1 MTARDLTIAM
11 VGSGGD
17 GVVTM
22 GDLIA
27 QACAND
33 GLNVVKTE
41 AYGPQIRGGE
51 SSCTVRISPN
61 DIYAQAD
68 AVDLLVLFNWA
79 DYARFKSE
87 IVPGDGAIVLHEAAD
102 PVPEGWEVG
111 RLRLVPVPFA
121 QIAKDAGAPAGK
133 NIATLGILGTLFGL
147 PVDSLRK
154 AVAKKF
160 GKKKEG
166 VAEANLKAF
175 DAGVAFAASLTG
187 QTAGKTL
194 SYEAGKRKLLM
205 SGNEAAAVG
214 AVHAGCRFFAGY
226 PITPSSEVLHY
237 LSEWMPKLGGAVVQT
252 EDELAAIGAVLG
264 GSFAGVKSMTA
275 TSGPGLS
282 LMAEMMG
289 LASMAEIPAV
299 ILNVQRGGPSTGNPT
314 KSEQSDLSHALYA
327 GHGDTPRVV
336 LAPSDVEDCFHT
348 TVDAFNIA
356 EEFQIPVIVLSDQLI
371 GQRRETL
378 SAETMDHP
386 VVDRVRP
393 AADAE
398 GYERYKDTP
407 SGVSPMAVPGMKNGI
422 YQTNGLEHDEA
433 GRPNSGYPTHEKMNQ
448 KRHRK
453 FADITAKYHFVR
465 RYGPQTADVGIV
477 CWGSSKGA
485 VKEAVLNANA
495 NGQSVAALVPQV
507 LMPFPAAEF
516 EAFAAS
522 VKHLLFIELNYGA
535 QFYTYVR
542 SLIDLPK
549 GRTHVFNRS
558 GGRHLSVAEV
568 ENEIRKVYKSV
579 APAEV
584 LV

>member
-1 MTARDLTIAM
+1 MTATDLTIAM

-27 QACAND
+27 QACANA
-33 GLNVVKTE
+33 GLNVIKTE

-68 AVDLLVLFNWA
+68 AVDLLVLFTWA
-79 DYARFKSE
+79 DYGRFKSE
-87 IVPGDGAIVLHEAAD
+87 IVPGDGAIVLHEATDA
-102 PVPEGWEVG
+102 VPEGWEVG
-111 RLRLVPVPFA
+111 RLRLVPVPFI

-147 PVDSLRK
+147 PVDSIRN

-160 GKKKEG
+160 GRKKEG
-166 VAEANLKAF
+166 ILETNLKAF
-175 DAGVAFAASLTG
+175 DAGVAFAATIAA
-187 QTAGKTL
+187 QTAGKKLAYTP
-194 SYEAGKRKLLM
+194 GKRKLLM

-214 AVHAGCRFFAGY
+214 AAHAGCRFFAGY
-226 PITPSSEVLHY
+226 PITPSSEILHY
-237 LSEWMPKLGGAVVQT
+237 LSEWMPKLGGSVVQT
-252 EDELAAIGAVLG
+252 EDELSAFGAVLG

-282 LMAEMMG
+282 LMAEMIG
-289 LASMAEIPAV
+289 LSAMAEIPSV
-299 ILNVQRGGPSTGNPT
+299 IVNVQRGGPSTGNPT
-314 KSEQSDLSHALYA
+314 KSEQSDLAHAVY
-327 GHGDTPRVV
+327 GSHGDATRVV

-356 EEFQIPVIVLSDQLI
+356 EEFQLPVIVLSDQLI

-386 VVDRVRP
+386 VVDRVKPP
-393 AADAE
+393 ADVE

-407 SGVSPMAVPGMKNGI
+407 TGVSPMAVLGMKNGV

-433 GRPNSGYPTHEKMNQ
+433 GRPNSGYLTHEKMNQ
-448 KRHRK
+448 KRYRK
-453 FADITAKYHFVR
+453 LQAVAEKYHFVR
-465 RYGPQTADVGIV
+465 RYGPETADVGIV

-485 VKEAVLNANA
+485 VKEAVLKANA
-495 NGQSVAALVPQV
+495 NGQKVAALVPQIIS
-507 LMPFPAAEF
+507 PFPAAEF
-516 EAFAAS
+516 EKFAAS
-522 VKHLLFIELNYGA
+522 VKQLLFIELNFNA
-535 QFYTYVR
+535 QFYMYVR
-542 SLIDLPK
+542 TQVDLPK
-549 GRTHVFNRS
+549 GVQVYKRS
-558 GGRHLSVAEV
+558 GGRHLAVSEV
-568 ENEIRKVYKSV
+568 ENEIRKAYK
-579 APAEV
+579 AIGQEV
-584 LV
+584 LA

>member
-22 GDLIA
+22 GDMIA
-27 QACAND
+27 QACANE

-51 SSCTVRISPN
+51 SSCTVRISPS

-79 DYARFKSE
+79 DYGRFKSE
-87 IVPGDGAIVLHEAAD
+87 IVPGDGAIVLYEATDA
-102 PVPEGWEVG
+102 VPEGWEVG
-111 RLRLVPVPFA
+111 RLRLVPVPFT

-133 NIATLGILGTLFGL
+133 NIATLGILGALFGL
-147 PVDSLRK
+147 PAESLRK

-175 DAGVAFAASLTG
+175 DAGAAFAATLVEQTG
-187 QTAGKTL
+187 GTKLAYTPGTP
-194 SYEAGKRKLLM
+194 KLLM

-226 PITPSSEVLHY
+226 PITPSSEILHY
-237 LSEWMPKLGGAVVQT
+237 LSEWMPKLGGKVVQT
-252 EDELAAIGAVLG
+252 EDELAAFGAVLG

-282 LMAEMMG
+282 LMAEMLG
-289 LASMAEIPAV
+289 LSTMAEIPSV
-299 ILNVQRGGPSTGNPT
+299 IVNVQRGGPSTGNPT
-314 KSEQSDLSHALYA
+314 KNEQSDLWHALYG
-327 GHGDTPRVV
+327 GHGDAPRVV
-336 LAPSDVEDCFHT
+336 IAPSDVEDCFHA
-348 TVDAFNIA
+348 TVEAFNIA
-356 EEFQIPVIVLSDQLI
+356 EEFQLPVIVLSDQLI

-386 VVDRVRP
+386 VVDRVKP
-393 AADAE
+393 AADVE
-398 GYERYKDTP
+398 GYQRYQDTP
-407 SGVSPMAVPGMKNGI
+407 SGVSPMAVPGMKNGV

-433 GRPNSGYPTHEKMNQ
+433 GRPNSNYITHEKMNE
-448 KRHRK
+448 KRYRK
-453 FADITAKYHFVR
+453 LQAVAQKYHFVR
-465 RYGPQTADVGIV
+465 RYGPETADVGIV

-485 VKEAVLNANA
+485 VKEAVLRANA
-495 NGQSVAALVPQV
+495 NGQKVAALVPQV
-507 LMPFPAAEF
+507 LNPFPVAEF
-516 EAFAAS
+516 ETFAAS
-522 VKHLLFIELNYGA
+522 VKQLLFIELNFNA
-535 QFYTYVR
+535 QFYMYVR
-542 SLIDLPK
+542 TQVDLPK
-549 GRTHVFNRS
+549 GVQVYKRS
-558 GGRHLSVAEV
+558 GGRHLAVSEV
-568 ENEIRKVYKSV
+568 ENEIRKAYK
-579 APAEV
+579 AIGQEV
-584 LV
+584 LA

>member
-1 MTARDLTIAM
+1 M
-11 VGSGGD
+11 
-17 GVVTM
+17 
-22 GDLIA
+22 
-27 QACAND
+27 
-33 GLNVVKTE
+33 
-41 AYGPQIRGGE
+41 
-51 SSCTVRISPN
+51 
-61 DIYAQAD
+61 
-68 AVDLLVLFNWA
+68 
-79 DYARFKSE
+79 
-87 IVPGDGAIVLHEAAD
+87 
-102 PVPEGWEVG
+102 
-111 RLRLVPVPFA
+111 
-121 QIAKDAGAPAGK
+121 
-133 NIATLGILGTLFGL
+133 
-147 PVDSLRK
+147 
-154 AVAKKF
+154 AKKF

-166 VAEANLKAF
+166 VSEANLKAF

-194 SYEAGKRKLLM
+194 SYEAGKPKLLM
-205 SGNEAAAVG
+205 SGNEAAAIG

-282 LMAEMMG
+282 LMAEMIG

-299 ILNVQRGGPSTGNPT
+299 IINVQRGGPSTGNPT

-398 GYERYKDTP
+398 GYKRYKDTP
-407 SGVSPMAVPGMKNGI
+407 ERRLADGGSR
-422 YQTNGLEHDEA
+422 DE
-433 GRPNSGYPTHEKMNQ
+433 E
-448 KRHRK
+448 
-453 FADITAKYHFVR
+453 
-465 RYGPQTADVGIV
+465 
-477 CWGSSKGA
+477 
-485 VKEAVLNANA
+485 
-495 NGQSVAALVPQV
+495 
-507 LMPFPAAEF
+507 
-516 EAFAAS
+516 
-522 VKHLLFIELNYGA
+522 
-535 QFYTYVR
+535 
-542 SLIDLPK
+542 
-549 GRTHVFNRS
+549 
-558 GGRHLSVAEV
+558 RHLPDERPRA
-568 ENEIRKVYKSV
+568 
-579 APAEV
+579 
-584 LV
+584 